1 MTVSTRSGVLAPA
14 RRLRVRPLRRWFGL
28 SQEQFARAIG
38 TSRPTLQRWETRG
51 TGPEPNSAEG
61 RLLAAMADVQR
72 MAVRVFGPRHGRA
85 WFHDPAPTFG
95 GKIPLEVLVERGP
108 IPVRDD
114 LQAADEGGY

>member
-1 MTVSTRSGVLAPA
+1 MTVLTKTRVLAKP
-14 RRLRVRPLRRWFGL
+14 RRIRMRLLRRWFGL

-51 TGPEPNSAEG
+51 AGPEPNSAEG

-72 MAVRVFGPRHGRA
+72 MAVRVFGQHHGRA

-95 GKIPLEVLVERGP
+95 GKTPLEILVERGP

-114 LQAADEGGY
+114 LRAADESGY